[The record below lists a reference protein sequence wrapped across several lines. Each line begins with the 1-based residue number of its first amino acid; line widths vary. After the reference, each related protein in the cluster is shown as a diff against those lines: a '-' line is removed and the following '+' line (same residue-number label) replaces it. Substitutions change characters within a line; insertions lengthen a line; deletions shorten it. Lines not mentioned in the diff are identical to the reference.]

1 MVGQARHRAALLV
14 HRDEKRRAAGGLQIG
29 VELRQL
35 LRVGDVLAELA
46 DAAHRVG
53 LQGLPHGVGQRGHTV
68 GLCVVDRFLRK
79 RQVKGVGA
87 DDEKLA
93 DFFFQRQ
100 RVGGGG
106 RCGWGRGRCGGGQG
120 VRRGCRTGGE
130 GGEEQCGE
138 KQAFHSGAPPFW

>member
-29 VELRQL
+29 VKLRQL

-53 LQGLPHGVGQRGHTV
+53 LQGLPHGVGQHGHTV
-68 GLCVVDRFLRK
+68 GLCVVDGLLWERK
-79 RQVKGVGA
+79 IQGVGT

-93 DFFFQRQ
+93 DFFFRRQ
-100 RVGGGG
+100 RVHKLLNGSVHG
-106 RCGWGRGRCGGGQG
+106 
-120 VRRGCRTGGE
+120 
-130 GGEEQCGE
+130 
-138 KQAFHSGAPPFW
+138 KILL